1 MLGRATETA
10 HLDDLIAGAREG
22 RSGAVVVSGEAGIGK
37 TALLDHARGR
47 AELSGLRVLA
57 CTGSEAETHLA
68 FAGLSDLL
76 APLTGLIDDLPP
88 PQADALRGAL
98 ALGPPVP
105 GDRFTAYAGAFA
117 VLAAAAER
125 SPVLVLAD
133 DAHWLDGESA
143 EALLFSARRLDA
155 EDVAIVLGVREG
167 TGSALEDAPG
177 VGRLRLG
184 GLEERAAAALLA
196 GHAHTA
202 PDPAVA
208 AALVAGAAG
217 NPLALVELAGAL
229 GPGQLAGTEPLP
241 DPLPVGAHLAR
252 GLLRPLEGLPDA
264 TRRALLVAAADD
276 GADEGRLVRALAVVG
291 LERADLRPAQRI
303 GALRARPG
311 SGGLT
316 FRHPL
321 LRAAV
326 YADAE
331 APDRRAA
338 HRAHARAAAQAGAA
352 ALDREAWHRALAA
365 TGPDEE
371 VASALE
377 RSGGGAAARTA
388 YAAATEALEAA
399 ARLSPDP
406 SERGRRLVATSQ
418 AAVAGGMFAR
428 AAAALDRVIGDA
440 DADPEQLA
448 AALPA
453 RGFVEAWGGSS
464 RRALEM
470 LVAAADRME
479 ASAPPVAAYLLAQA
493 VLPAHMRGD
502 LARARE
508 LTARAAPLAEGA
520 PPEMRMLID
529 AAASA
534 TEVSSGF
541 GGHVDEEGA
550 ALLASAAAG
559 GDPIAHIWAGQMGYV
574 HLHLEQYEDA
584 ARIFGTFIAAGRAR
598 NAPSLLPQALAE
610 LAVVHVRRGRF
621 PAALAAAAEAADLA
635 EQTGQLGGRGFALGV
650 LAEVEALLGREEDCR
665 AHAAAVLDHIA
676 VHEADCLR
684 IYSAYA
690 PGVLALGLGDLEGA
704 RRHLEQAREHA
715 EASMPVNPQLVT
727 WQQDLVETC
736 IRVGDRPAAEG
747 HLRILEGAAARAPAP
762 SPRAAALRCRGML
775 APDDAFEA
783 LFAEAL
789 ALQDPDV
796 RPFERARTLLCLG
809 ERRRRA
815 RRARDAREAL
825 AEALGVFAR
834 LGAEPWAARARDEL
848 LAAGGSAGEAP
859 TGVASLLSPRELQV
873 ALAVAEGATNREA
886 ATALLISPKT
896 LETHLA
902 RVYEKLGVHT
912 RAELATRLAGTAG
925 G

>member
-10 HLDDLIAGAREG
+10 LLDDLIAGAREG
-22 RSGAVVVSGEAGIGK
+22 RSGALVVSGEPGIGK
-37 TALLDHARGR
+37 TALLGHARGR
-47 AELSGLRVLA
+47 ADASGLRVLA

-76 APLTGLIDDLPP
+76 APLTGLIDDLPA

-117 VLAAAAER
+117 VIAAAAER
-125 SPVLVLAD
+125 APLLVLAD
-133 DAHWLDGESA
+133 DAHWLDGETA
-143 EALLFSARRLDA
+143 EALLFTARRIEV

-167 TGSALEDAPG
+167 TGSALEDAAG
-177 VGRLRLG
+177 VGRLRLA

-196 GHAHTA
+196 GHAPVR

-208 AALVAGAAG
+208 AALVEGAAG

-229 GPGQLAGTEPLP
+229 APGQLTGADPLP

-252 GLLRPLEGLPDA
+252 GLLRPVEALPPA

-276 GADEGRLVRALAVVG
+276 GADEGRLLRALAVVG
-291 LERADLRPAQRI
+291 LDGADLQPAVLTGVLRP
-303 GALRARPG
+303 RAG
-311 SGGLT
+311 GGLT

-326 YADAE
+326 YGDAE

-338 HRAHARAAAQAGAA
+338 HRAHATAASQAGAA
-352 ALDREAWHRALAA
+352 ALDREAWHSALAA
-365 TGPDEE
+365 TGPDEH
-371 VASALE
+371 VAAALE

-388 YAAATEALEAA
+388 YAAATEALDAS

-406 SERGRRLVATSQ
+406 AERHRRLIAASQ
-418 AAVAGGMFAR
+418 AAVAAGMFGR
-428 AAAALDRVIGDA
+428 AADALDRVIGD
-440 DADPEQLA
+440 PEATREHLA

-464 RRALEM
+464 RRAIEM

-479 ASAPPVAAYLLAQA
+479 DAAPPVAAYLLAQA

-502 LARARE
+502 LKLCRELCARAV
-508 LTARAAPLAEGA
+508 PLAEGA
-520 PPEMRMLID
+520 ADGLWVYVD
-529 AAASA
+529 AAHVA
-534 TEVSSGF
+534 TNVSSGL
-541 GGHVDEEGA
+541 GGEVSAESERILTA
-550 ALLASAAAG
+550 AAAAG
-559 GDPIAHIWAGQMGYV
+559 DPMAHIWAGQMGYV
-574 HLHLEQYEDA
+574 RLHVEDYA
-584 ARIFGTFIAAGRAR
+584 GADATYRAFIASAR
-598 NAPSLLPQALAE
+598 QGNTPSLLPLPLAE
-610 LAVVHVRRGRF
+610 LGELYIRRGRF
-621 PAALAAAAEAADLA
+621 TEALASTAEAAELA
-635 EQTGQLGGRGFALGV
+635 EETGQLGVRGFALGV
-650 LAEVEALLGREEDCR
+650 LAHAEALLGRAEDCLV
-665 AHAAAVLDHIA
+665 HAAAALDDIG
-676 VHEADCLR
+676 VHEGESLR
-684 IYSAYA
+684 IYADA
-690 PGVLALGLGDLEGA
+690 AAGLLALGTGNLETA
-704 RRHLEQAREHA
+704 RKYLEQAREHA
-715 EASMPVNPQLVT
+715 DTAAPFNPLLVA
-727 WQQDLVETC
+727 WPQDLIETC
-736 IRVGDRPAAEG
+736 IRMGDLPSAER
-747 HLRILEGAAARAPAP
+747 HLAPLEAAAARAPAP
-762 SPRAAALRCRGML
+762 SPKASVARCRGML
-775 APDDAFEA
+775 AGDDDFEA
-783 LFAEAL
+783 LFAQAL
-789 ALQDPDV
+789 ALHDAAG

-825 AEALGVFAR
+825 ASALETFAR
-834 LGAEPWAARARDEL
+834 LGAEPWVARARDEL

-859 TGVASLLSPRELQV
+859 AGVARLLSPRELQV

-896 LETHLA
+896 VETHLA
-902 RVYEKLGVHT
+902 RAYEKLGVHT
-912 RAELATRLAGTAG
+912 RAELAARMADGRVG